1 MDAEGFAVHPE
12 EGSCRLS
19 VQAGGFDVFRGVLLL
34 GLAGVSLSTL
44 DQAGAAF
51 PLAYI
56 RLPVLLPAFDPR
68 LGRAR
73 LFRGFAS
80 FPGSDGRPLR
90 MLMGEEGIGAGDS
103 FRRMVVP
110 IRQVMSK

>member
-1 MDAEGFAVHPE
+1 M
-12 EGSCRLS
+12 S
-19 VQAGGFDVFRGVLLL
+19 VQAVEFDVFREVLLL
-34 GLAGVSLSTL
+34 GLSGVSLSTL
-44 DQAGAAF
+44 TRAGAAF

-73 LFRGFAS
+73 LFRDFAS

-90 MLMGEEGIGAGDS
+90 MLKGEEGIVAGDS
-103 FRRMVVP
+103 FRRMVVSV
-110 IRQVMSK
+110 RQVMSK